1 MLVKRTNV
9 KVFTIKFV
17 GTRPS
22 PYKKKNLP
30 GRGLIK
36 VEKRWYSTLSVC
48 FLNQKNSIYI
58 VQNSSPKTHYISTYV
73 YIFQCCLLLS
83 SNKNSVYVLNFP

>member
-36 VEKRWYSTLSVC
+36 VGKHWFKACRRTLLQFLPWRNAHNPVQNYLSVYFC
-48 FLNQKNSIYI
+48 HRTFYRL
-58 VQNSSPKTHYISTYV
+58 
-73 YIFQCCLLLS
+73 
-83 SNKNSVYVLNFP
+83 